1 MNWNAF
7 KRLFHYLGRYKLRL
21 ILVMIAA
28 VLSTLF
34 TVLTPAVTGGIT
46 SELYDGVASGSFDWE
61 TIVWLLV
68 TLIAL
73 YLVAQLFAILQ
84 SFSMTKLTACVM
96 ETLRGDIDRKMHHLK
111 LDYYDSHTQGEI
123 LSTITNDVDTVN
135 NALSQ
140 NLTQIVTQVVTAV
153 GILVMMFTTSPI
165 LTAIA
170 VAMVPVSL
178 LASLGVMK
186 TGAIHYARQQELL
199 GQLNGYIEEVYQGQ
213 ELVSVFNYTDRA
225 KEEFDRINGELQR
238 TAQSAEIASGKVTPI
253 TDLVN
258 NLGYAVSA
266 LLGCLSVLR
275 GEMRIGDVQAM
286 LQYTKQFSQPFTS
299 IAGMAGS
306 FSAASA
312 AAGRIFALLDASEET
327 PDPVPG
333 LMPQVSTGAV
343 EFRHVSFGYSP
354 EHQLMHDVNIT
365 VKSGQKVA
373 IVGPTGAGKT
383 TLINLLMRFY
393 DVNSGSIEVA
403 GNDIRSLTRASLR
416 GSYGMVLQETWLRAG
431 TVRENIA
438 YGKPDATEEEIVAA
452 AKAAHADSFIRRL
465 PKGYDT
471 VIAEDGGNISQGQK
485 QLLCIARVMLCL
497 PPMLILDEAT
507 SSIDTR
513 TEVRIQAAF
522 ARMMQG
528 RTSFI
533 VAHRLS
539 TIREADVILV
549 MKDGHIVEQGDH
561 DTLLAQ
567 GGFYAKLY
575 NSQFEGVET

>member
-393 DVNSGSIEVA
+393 DVDGGSILVDGVDTKEM
-403 GNDIRSLTRASLR
+403 TRHELR
-416 GSYGMVLQETWLRAG
+416 DRFGMVLQDAWLFEGSIRD
-431 TVRENIA
+431 NIA
-438 YGKPDATEEEIVAA
+438 YAQDNLPEEKIIAA
-452 AKAAHADSFIRRL
+452 APAAIRTATST
-465 PKGYDT
+465 T
-471 VIAEDGGNISQGQK
+471 VRMPA
-485 QLLCIARVMLCL
+485 CFRTACL
-497 PPMLILDEAT
+497 PA
-507 SSIDTR
+507 
-513 TEVRIQAAF
+513 RIPC
-522 ARMMQG
+522 
-528 RTSFI
+528 
-533 VAHRLS
+533 LS
-539 TIREADVILV
+539 ASAV
-549 MKDGHIVEQGDH
+549 
-561 DTLLAQ
+561 
-567 GGFYAKLY
+567 
-575 NSQFEGVET
+575 